1 MQHPLTDGQS
11 VDVVGTVGRRWTF
24 VTRNGPAVKATLHA
38 QGDDEL
44 TVVWW
49 EAGLAPQ
56 SGDQVRVQGKA
67 RMFNGAPE
75 VHAQQT
81 MVDRNKPPEDELV
94 ALVGFF
100 RDCVEAEAAGSLR
113 LVPGSRDH
121 IEIAGRK
128 SPFHASISVSDDPE
142 SRDWCE
148 RRARAVGETQTAG
161 WPLIL
166 GRTSSGPGDMAASP
180 LLLTEVRLHFEHGT
194 WRCERPGEFV
204 ELNPFAL
211 DLLGFARDEREAV
224 VKAVDESAEVEEASS
239 SGARAEAILRVLG
252 DCGVAGLSD
261 LRPGALTPL
270 SDGHG
275 TIRNTGV
282 LMATS
287 GRLPFVRN
295 LVVDLHELANRP
307 ELLRRGPATALLG
320 AGSVTDPPLPEA
332 HPTLVPSS
340 LAQDHAVH
348 AAMTNEF
355 TVVTGP
361 PGTGKSQVLVNV
373 VAAAVCRGETV
384 LLASKN
390 NKAVDVVVDRL
401 RETSPH
407 GIVVRAGGAALRDKV
422 ADYIAGA
429 ISRPPRQVDPA
440 VSRTRWTPIAERVR
454 SVLEEMHERGRIEA
468 EIAQL
473 DDRLQGL
480 APLPPDILLEAAE
493 ESELD
498 AGELLDRTL
507 ADVRVAL
514 DAFGSRLGLFKR
526 WVRHS
531 KRLEQ
536 AREMLRR
543 LGTLLD
549 LAESEVEECLA
560 SVADRPRRSFSPR
573 RDFGP
578 IEERVRTLL
587 EVLACRR
594 NIREARVRLGGLPPK
609 HELDDRLVALSVDRV
624 QAGRALLDARWEE
637 LRGAVPS
644 ARVAAGQYAQH
655 LKRAAQAGSGAG
667 RALGLIPRAL
677 PALPVWAV
685 TNLSARTN
693 LPLQPALFDLVVID
707 EASQCDVASALP
719 LLVRAK
725 RALIIGDQRQLIH
738 VTSLSHARERL
749 IARRW
754 GLAEERAEAFSYRD
768 HSCFDLAVA
777 RIGALPL
784 FLDLHFRSH
793 PAIIGFANTEFY
805 DGNMELCSDRK
816 PPAGLRAIEWVRVAG
831 QVARGPRGRSRINR
845 AEAEAV
851 VRQVSGELANCRSPD
866 LSIGVV
872 TPYSAQAEL
881 VGELLAA
888 EIGRNGVEP
897 MTIATA
903 HRFQG
908 DECDV
913 LYFSPVVDQSM
924 TSGQLRF
931 AADRNLINVAL
942 TRARRR
948 LVIIGDIEAC
958 SAHETALSR
967 LAGYVTRIEASGFDS
982 PIAMELF
989 EAILR
994 RGVPARA
1001 GAVVAGHRI
1010 DIAVEDGEV
1019 RLDVECDGPAFPRKS
1034 GADSNRDRAVEADG
1048 WQVIRF
1054 SVRELSR
1061 DRDRCLAMILEA
1073 ARP

>member
-1 MQHPLTDGQS
+1 M
-11 VDVVGTVGRRWTF
+11 
-24 VTRNGPAVKATLHA
+24 
-38 QGDDEL
+38 
-44 TVVWW
+44 
-49 EAGLAPQ
+49 
-56 SGDQVRVQGKA
+56 
-67 RMFNGAPE
+67 
-75 VHAQQT
+75 
-81 MVDRNKPPEDELV
+81 
-94 ALVGFF
+94 
-100 RDCVEAEAAGSLR
+100 
-113 LVPGSRDH
+113 
-121 IEIAGRK
+121 
-128 SPFHASISVSDDPE
+128 
-142 SRDWCE
+142 
-148 RRARAVGETQTAG
+148 
-161 WPLIL
+161 
-166 GRTSSGPGDMAASP
+166 
-180 LLLTEVRLHFEHGT
+180 
-194 WRCERPGEFV
+194 
-204 ELNPFAL
+204 
-211 DLLGFARDEREAV
+211 
-224 VKAVDESAEVEEASS
+224 
-239 SGARAEAILRVLG
+239 
-252 DCGVAGLSD
+252 
-261 LRPGALTPL
+261 
-270 SDGHG
+270 
-275 TIRNTGV
+275 
-282 LMATS
+282 
-287 GRLPFVRN
+287 
-295 LVVDLHELANRP
+295 
-307 ELLRRGPATALLG
+307 
-320 AGSVTDPPLPEA
+320 
-332 HPTLVPSS
+332 
-340 LAQDHAVH
+340 
-348 AAMTNEF
+348 
-355 TVVTGP
+355 
-361 PGTGKSQVLVNV
+361 
-373 VAAAVCRGETV
+373 
-384 LLASKN
+384 
-390 NKAVDVVVDRL
+390 
-401 RETSPH
+401 
-407 GIVVRAGGAALRDKV
+407 
-422 ADYIAGA
+422 
-429 ISRPPRQVDPA
+429 
-440 VSRTRWTPIAERVR
+440 
-454 SVLEEMHERGRIEA
+454 
-468 EIAQL
+468 
-473 DDRLQGL
+473 
-480 APLPPDILLEAAE
+480 
-493 ESELD
+493 
-498 AGELLDRTL
+498 
-507 ADVRVAL
+507 
-514 DAFGSRLGLFKR
+514 
-526 WVRHS
+526 
-531 KRLEQ
+531 
-536 AREMLRR
+536 
-543 LGTLLD
+543 
-549 LAESEVEECLA
+549 
-560 SVADRPRRSFSPR
+560 
-573 RDFGP
+573 
-578 IEERVRTLL
+578 
-587 EVLACRR
+587 
-594 NIREARVRLGGLPPK
+594 
-609 HELDDRLVALSVDRV
+609 
-624 QAGRALLDARWEE
+624 LDARWEE

-667 RALGLIPRAL
+667 RALGLIPGAL

-738 VTSLSHARERL
+738 VTTLSHARERL

-777 RIGALPL
+777 RLGAPPL

-831 QVARGPRGRSRINR
+831 QAARGPRGLSRINR
-845 AEAEAV
+845 VEAEAV

-982 PIAMELF
+982 PVAMELF

-1001 GAVVAGHRI
+1001 GAVVAGYPI

-1034 GADSNRDRAVEADG
+1034 GADSNRDRAVEAEG